1 MLAKKLPHPEH
12 EEALK
17 KLICALTRFA
27 MVLGGFGKS
36 WRRADHRLFYEEYYE
51 NEYKSLIG
59 CHWQWL
65 TERSL
70 ALDVQVRKLDQ
81 LGGFIDK
88 VQQTAIEWMQL
99 QGITPNPAQK
109 APWRE
114 AWHHDTV
121 QVWGREA
128 DSTEDSQ
135 AIFWLHQPYQDEI
148 RGIQP
153 SGSIYRSSLTGQ
165 MGQIGRLWHRMYPV
179 VKLVRNPQDPNGKP
193 IPRTTPKYLEFL
205 TLFPDNSTESR
216 QFLQFLNSQQNHPN
230 SFQRLW

>member
-1 MLAKKLPHPEH
+1 
-12 EEALK
+12 
-17 KLICALTRFA
+17 
-27 MVLGGFGKS
+27 MVLGKS

-51 NEYKSLIG
+51 NDYKSLIG

-65 TERSL
+65 GERSL

-81 LGGFIDK
+81 FGGFIDK
-88 VQQTAIEWMQL
+88 VRQTAQDWMKL

-128 DSTEDSQ
+128 DSKEDSQ
-135 AIFWLHQPYQDEI
+135 AIFWLHQPYQEEI

-153 SGSIYRSSLTGQ
+153 ERFDLSFVDH
-165 MGQIGRLWHRMYPV
+165 W
-179 VKLVRNPQDPNGKP
+179 KNGAN
-193 IPRTTPKYLEFL
+193 R
-205 TLFPDNSTESR
+205 
-216 QFLQFLNSQQNHPN
+216 
-230 SFQRLW
+230 